1 MKRWTEPCSRL
12 QKVESSMSV
21 VEKSK
26 SQPNCR
32 MRSTLNWRLCVGS
45 LLLSEEIKGLPPPK
59 THDHQMP
66 LIPDVEPLRRQLL
79 EQKNIIERMI
89 REMLEAGIIG
99 DSKSP
104 YASPIVL
111 VKKFD

>member
-1 MKRWTEPCSRL
+1 
-12 QKVESSMSV
+12 MS
-21 VEKSK
+21 
-26 SQPNCR
+26 
-32 MRSTLNWRLCVGS
+32 
-45 LLLSEEIKGLPPPK
+45 
-59 THDHQMP
+59 